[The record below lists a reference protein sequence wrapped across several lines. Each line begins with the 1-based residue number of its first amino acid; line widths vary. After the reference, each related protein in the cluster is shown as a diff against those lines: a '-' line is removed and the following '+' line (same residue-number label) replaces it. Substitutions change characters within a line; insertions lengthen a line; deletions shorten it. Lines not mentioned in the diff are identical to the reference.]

1 MKTLYLECKMGAAGD
16 MLMGALLELCPEP
29 EQELERL
36 NGLGI
41 PGVTYAMEKTEKCG
55 ILGTHVTVTV
65 NGQEEHSHDHVH
77 EHNHDHEHEHEHHDH
92 DHDHEHHHAHA
103 MEAHEHEH
111 EHGHEH
117 HEHEHEH
124 EHEHYDHDHEHE
136 HHHHH
141 HTSMADIT
149 HIMSHLP
156 LPETVRNNALGV
168 YQSIAQAESKAHG
181 MPVEEI
187 HFHEVG
193 AMDAVA
199 DVVGVCMLMDRLKV
213 DQVCASPVHVGSGHV
228 HCAHGILPVPAPATA
243 DLLRGIPSYGGEIQG
258 ELCTPTGAALL
269 RQFATKFGPMPQ
281 MAMEKIGYG
290 MGSKDFP
297 MANCVRAMLGQTEEN
312 PGDRVVELQCNL
324 DDMTPEDVGYAVEVL
339 LENGALDVYT
349 TAIQMKKNRPGILLS
364 VLCHPEQREQM
375 VRLLFRHTTTLGI
388 RETEHRRYTLERSSH
403 SVQTPWGVVDVKRS
417 QGWGIVREKPEF
429 DQLHDIAKKENLS
442 MAEVRN
448 ALKA

>member
-16 MLMGALLELCPEP
+16 MLMGALLELVPNP
-29 EQELERL
+29 EQALEQL
-36 NGLGI
+36 NDLGI
-41 PGVTYAMEKTEKCG
+41 PGVTYAMEKTAKCG

-65 NGQEEHSHDHVH
+65 NGQEEHSHDHGH
-77 EHNHDHEHEHEHHDH
+77 EHHDHEHEHEHHRH
-92 DHDHEHHHAHA
+92 DHD
-103 MEAHEHEH
+103 
-111 EHGHEH
+111 
-117 HEHEHEH
+117 
-124 EHEHYDHDHEHE
+124 HE

-168 YQSIAQAESKAHG
+168 YQAIAQAESKAHG

-199 DVVGVCMLMDRLKV
+199 DVVGVCMLMDQLKV

-269 RQFATKFGPMPQ
+269 RQFVTKFGPMPQ
-281 MAMEKIGYG
+281 MAVEKIGYG

-297 MANCVRAMLGQTEEN
+297 MANCVRAMLGQTEDT
-312 PGDRVVELQCNL
+312 PGDQVVELQCNL
-324 DDMTPEDVGYAVEVL
+324 DDMTPEDIGFAVETL

-349 TAIQMKKNRPGILLS
+349 TAIQMKKNRPGVLLS
-364 VLCHPEQREQM
+364 VLCHPEQRENM
-375 VRLLFRHTTTLGI
+375 VGLLFRHTTTLGI
-388 RETEHRRYTLERSSH
+388 RETEHRRYTLERSSR
-403 SVQTPWGVVDVKRS
+403 QAETPWGTVEVKQA
-417 QGWGIVREKPEF
+417 QGWDVTREKPEF
-429 DQLHDIAKKENLS
+429 DRLREIAKKENLS
-442 MAEVRN
+442 MAEVRK
-448 ALKA
+448 ALK

>member
-16 MLMGALLELCPEP
+16 MLMGALLELVPNP
-29 EQELERL
+29 EQTLEQL
-36 NGLGI
+36 NALGI
-41 PGVTYAMEKTEKCG
+41 PGVTYVMEKTAKCG

-77 EHNHDHEHEHEHHDH
+77 EHEHHDHGHEHEHHHH
-92 DHDHEHHHAHA
+92 DHD
-103 MEAHEHEH
+103 
-111 EHGHEH
+111 
-117 HEHEHEH
+117 
-124 EHEHYDHDHEHE
+124 HE

-156 LPETVRNNALGV
+156 LSETVRNHALGV
-168 YQSIAQAESKAHG
+168 YQAIAQAESKAHG

-199 DVVGVCMLMDRLKV
+199 DVVGVCVLMDQLKV

-269 RQFATKFGPMPQ
+269 RQFVTKFGPMPQ
-281 MAMEKIGYG
+281 MAVEKIGYG

-297 MANCVRAMLGQTEEN
+297 MANCVRAMLGQTEDA
-312 PGDRVVELQCNL
+312 PGDQVVELQCNL
-324 DDMTPEDVGYAVEVL
+324 DDMTPEDIGFAVETL

-349 TAIQMKKNRPGILLS
+349 TAIQMKKNRPGVLLS
-364 VLCHPEQREQM
+364 VLCHPEQRENM
-375 VRLLFRHTTTLGI
+375 VGLLFRHTTTLGI
-388 RETEHRRYTLERSSH
+388 RETEHRRYTLERSSR
-403 SVQTPWGVVDVKRS
+403 QAETPWGAVAVKRA
-417 QGWGIVREKPEF
+417 QGWGVIREKPEF
-429 DQLHDIAKKENLS
+429 DRLREIAKKENLS
-442 MAEVRN
+442 MAEVRK
-448 ALKA
+448 ALK

>member
-16 MLMGALLELCPEP
+16 MLMGALLELVPNP
-29 EQELERL
+29 EQTLEQL
-36 NGLGI
+36 NALGI
-41 PGVTYAMEKTEKCG
+41 PGVTYAMEKTAKCG

-77 EHNHDHEHEHEHHDH
+77 EHEHHDHGHEHDHEHHHDH
-92 DHDHEHHHAHA
+92 DHDHEHHHDHA
-103 MEAHEHEH
+103 MEAHEH
-111 EHGHEH
+111 
-117 HEHEHEH
+117 
-124 EHEHYDHDHEHE
+124 DHDHEHIHDRE

-141 HTSMADIT
+141 HTGMADIT

-156 LPETVRNNALGV
+156 LPETVRNHALGV
-168 YQSIAQAESKAHG
+168 YQAIAQAESKAHG

-199 DVVGVCMLMDRLKV
+199 DVVGVCMLMDQLKV

-269 RQFATKFGPMPQ
+269 RQFVTKFGPMPQ
-281 MAMEKIGYG
+281 MAVEKIGYG

-297 MANCVRAMLGQTEEN
+297 MANCVRAMLGQTEDA
-312 PGDRVVELQCNL
+312 PGDQVVELQCNL
-324 DDMTPEDVGYAVEVL
+324 DDMTPEDIGFAVETL

-349 TAIQMKKNRPGILLS
+349 TAIQMKKNRPGVLLS
-364 VLCHPEQREQM
+364 VLCHPEQREHM
-375 VRLLFRHTTTLGI
+375 VGLLFRHTTTLGI
-388 RETEHRRYTLERSSH
+388 RETEHRRYTLERSSR
-403 SVQTPWGVVDVKRS
+403 QAETPWGAVAVKRA
-417 QGWGIVREKPEF
+417 QGWGVTREKPEF
-429 DQLHDIAKKENLS
+429 DRLREIAKKENLS
-442 MAEVRN
+442 MAEVRK
-448 ALKA
+448 ALK

>member
-16 MLMGALLELCPEP
+16 MLMGALLELFPEP
-29 EQELERL
+29 QQELDRL

-41 PGVTYAMEKTEKCG
+41 PGVSYAMEKTEKCG

-77 EHNHDHEHEHEHHDH
+77 EH
-92 DHDHEHHHAHA
+92 
-103 MEAHEHEH
+103 
-111 EHGHEH
+111 

-124 EHEHYDHDHEHE
+124 EHEHHHDHAMEAHDHHHEHE
-136 HHHHH
+136 HDHEHHHH

-168 YQSIAQAESKAHG
+168 YQAIAQAESKAHG
-181 MPVEEI
+181 KPVEEI

-199 DVVGVCMLMDRLKV
+199 DVVGVCMLLDRLKV

-269 RQFATKFGPMPQ
+269 RQFAAKFGPMPQ
-281 MAMEKIGYG
+281 MAVEKIGYG

-312 PGDRVVELQCNL
+312 PGDQVVELQCNL
-324 DDMTPEDVGYAVEVL
+324 DDMTPEDVGYAVETL

-364 VLCHPEQREQM
+364 VLCHPNQREQM

-403 SVQTPWGVVDVKRS
+403 SVQIPWGAVDIKRA

-442 MAEVRN
+442 MAEVRS

>member
-16 MLMGALLELCPEP
+16 MLMGALLELFPEP
-29 EQELERL
+29 EQELNRL

-41 PGVTYAMEKTEKCG
+41 PDVTYAMEKTEKCG
-55 ILGTHVTVTV
+55 ILGTYVTVTV
-65 NGQEEHSHDHVH
+65 KGQEEYSYDHV
-77 EHNHDHEHEHEHHDH
+77 HDHEH
-92 DHDHEHHHAHA
+92 
-103 MEAHEHEH
+103 
-111 EHGHEH
+111 G
-117 HEHEHEH
+117 
-124 EHEHYDHDHEHE
+124 HDHEHE
-136 HHHHH
+136 HHHDHAMEAQEHRHEHEHEHDHEHHHEHDHDHDHAHTHH

-156 LPETVRNNALGV
+156 LPETVREQALGV
-168 YQSIAQAESKAHG
+168 YQSIAQAESRAHG
-181 MPVEEI
+181 KPVEEI

-243 DLLRGIPSYGGEIQG
+243 DLLRGIPSYGGEIPG

-269 RQFATKFGPMPQ
+269 RQFAGTFGPMPQ
-281 MAMEKIGYG
+281 MAVEKIRYG

-297 MANCVRAMLGQTEEN
+297 MANCVRAMLGQTEHT
-312 PGDRVVELQCNL
+312 PGDQVVEIQCNL

-349 TAIQMKKNRPGILLS
+349 TAIQMKKNRPGILLN

-388 RETEHRRYTLERSSH
+388 RETEHRRYTLERSTH
-403 SVQTPWGVVDVKRS
+403 SAQTPWGAVDVKRA
-417 QGWGIVREKPEF
+417 QGWGITREKPEF

-442 MAEVRN
+442 MAEVRSV
-448 ALKA
+448 LKG

>member
-16 MLMGALLELCPEP
+16 MLMGALLELVPNS
-29 EQELERL
+29 EQALEQL
-36 NGLGI
+36 NALGI
-41 PGVTYAMEKTEKCG
+41 PGVTYAMEKTAKCG

-65 NGQEEHSHDHVH
+65 NGQEEHSHDHGH
-77 EHNHDHEHEHEHHDH
+77 EHHDHDHEHEHEHEHEHHHDHAMEAHEHEHDHEHIHDHDHDH
-92 DHDHEHHHAHA
+92 DHDHEHHH
-103 MEAHEHEH
+103 
-111 EHGHEH
+111 
-117 HEHEHEH
+117 
-124 EHEHYDHDHEHE
+124 
-136 HHHHH
+136 HH
-141 HTSMADIT
+141 HTSIADIT

-168 YQSIAQAESKAHG
+168 YQAIAQAESKAHG

-199 DVVGVCMLMDRLKV
+199 DVVGVCMLMDQLKV

-269 RQFATKFGPMPQ
+269 RQFATKFGSMPQ
-281 MAMEKIGYG
+281 MAVEKIGYG

-297 MANCVRAMLGQTEEN
+297 MANCVRAMLGQTEDT
-312 PGDRVVELQCNL
+312 PGDQVVELQCNL
-324 DDMTPEDVGYAVEVL
+324 DDMTPEDIGFAVETL

-349 TAIQMKKNRPGILLS
+349 TAIQMKKNRPGVLLS
-364 VLCHPEQREQM
+364 VLCHLEQRENM
-375 VRLLFRHTTTLGI
+375 VGLLFRHTTTLGI
-388 RETEHRRYTLERSSH
+388 RETEHRRYTLERSSR
-403 SVQTPWGVVDVKRS
+403 QAETPWGTVEVKWT
-417 QGWGIVREKPEF
+417 QGWGVTREKPEF
-429 DQLHDIAKKENLS
+429 DRLREIAKKENLS
-442 MAEVRN
+442 MAEVRK
-448 ALKA
+448 ALK

>member
-16 MLMGALLELCPEP
+16 MLMGALLELVPNP
-29 EQELERL
+29 EQALEQL
-36 NGLGI
+36 NDLGI
-41 PGVTYAMEKTEKCG
+41 PGVTYAMEKTAKCG

-65 NGQEEHSHDHVH
+65 NGQEEHSHDHGH
-77 EHNHDHEHEHEHHDH
+77 EHHDHEHEHEHHRH
-92 DHDHEHHHAHA
+92 DHD
-103 MEAHEHEH
+103 
-111 EHGHEH
+111 
-117 HEHEHEH
+117 
-124 EHEHYDHDHEHE
+124 HE

-168 YQSIAQAESKAHG
+168 YQAIAQAESKAHG

-199 DVVGVCMLMDRLKV
+199 DVVGVCMLMDQLKV

-269 RQFATKFGPMPQ
+269 RQFVTKFGPMPQ
-281 MAMEKIGYG
+281 MAVEKIGYG

-297 MANCVRAMLGQTEEN
+297 MANCVRAMLGQTEDT
-312 PGDRVVELQCNL
+312 PGDQVVELQCNL
-324 DDMTPEDVGYAVEVL
+324 DDMTPEDIGFAVETL

-349 TAIQMKKNRPGILLS
+349 TAIQMKKNRPGVLLS
-364 VLCHPEQREQM
+364 VLCHPEQRENM
-375 VRLLFRHTTTLGI
+375 VGLLFRHTTTLGI
-388 RETEHRRYTLERSSH
+388 RETEHRRYTLERSSR
-403 SVQTPWGVVDVKRS
+403 QAETPWGTVEVKQA
-417 QGWGIVREKPEF
+417 QGWDVTREKPEF
-429 DQLHDIAKKENLS
+429 DRLREIAKKENLS
-442 MAEVRN
+442 MAEIRK
-448 ALKA
+448 ALR

>member
-16 MLMGALLELCPEP
+16 MLMGALLELLPEP
-29 EQELERL
+29 EQELNRL

-41 PGVTYAMEKTEKCG
+41 PGVTYAMEKTERCG

-65 NGQEEHSHDHVH
+65 NGQEEHSHDHAVEAH
-77 EHNHDHEHEHEHHDH
+77 EHHHDH
-92 DHDHEHHHAHA
+92 DHDHHHG
-103 MEAHEHEH
+103 HEHEH
-111 EHGHEH
+111 Q
-117 HEHEHEH
+117 
-124 EHEHYDHDHEHE
+124 Y
-136 HHHHH
+136 HH

-156 LPETVRNNALGV
+156 LPEKVRNNALGV
-168 YQSIAQAESKAHG
+168 YQSIAQAESEAHG
-181 MPVEEI
+181 KPVEEI

-199 DVVGVCMLMDRLKV
+199 DVVGVCMLMDRLEV

-228 HCAHGILPVPAPATA
+228 RCAHGILPVPAPATA
-243 DLLRGIPSYGGEIQG
+243 YLLRGIPSYGGEIQG

-269 RQFATKFGPMPQ
+269 RQLVTKFGSMPQ
-281 MAMEKIGYG
+281 LAVEKIGYG

-297 MANCVRAMLGQTEEN
+297 MVNCVRAMLGQTEEN
-312 PGDRVVELQCNL
+312 PGDRVAELQCNL
-324 DDMTPEDVGYAVEVL
+324 DDMTPEDVGYAVETL
-339 LENGALDVYT
+339 LESGALDVYT

-364 VLCHPEQREQM
+364 VLCYPEQREQM
-375 VRLLFRHTTTLGI
+375 IRLLFRHTTTLGI

-403 SVQTPWGVVDVKRS
+403 PVQTPWGAVDVKRA
-417 QGWGIVREKPEF
+417 QGWGINREKPEF
-429 DQLHDIAKKENLS
+429 DQLHDIAKKEDLS
-442 MAEVRN
+442 MAEVRK

>member
-16 MLMGALLELCPEP
+16 MLMGALLELVPNP
-29 EQELERL
+29 EQTLEQL
-36 NGLGI
+36 NALGI
-41 PGVTYAMEKTEKCG
+41 PGVTYVMEKTAKCG

-77 EHNHDHEHEHEHHDH
+77 EHEHHDHGHEHDHEYHH
-92 DHDHEHHHAHA
+92 DHDHEHHHDHV
-103 MEAHEHEH
+103 MEAHEH
-111 EHGHEH
+111 G
-117 HEHEHEH
+117 
-124 EHEHYDHDHEHE
+124 HE

-156 LPETVRNNALGV
+156 LLETVRNNALGV
-168 YQSIAQAESKAHG
+168 YQAIAQAESKAHG

-199 DVVGVCMLMDRLKV
+199 DVVGVCMLMDQLKV
-213 DQVCASPVHVGSGHV
+213 DQICASPVHVGSDHV

-243 DLLRGIPSYGGEIQG
+243 DLLRDIPSYGGEIQG

-269 RQFATKFGPMPQ
+269 RQFVTKFGPMPQ
-281 MAMEKIGYG
+281 MAVEKIGYG

-297 MANCVRAMLGQTEEN
+297 MANCVRAMLGQTEN
-312 PGDRVVELQCNL
+312 APGDQVVELQCNL
-324 DDMTPEDVGYAVEVL
+324 DDMTPEDIGFAVETL

-349 TAIQMKKNRPGILLS
+349 TAIQMKKNRPGVLLN
-364 VLCHPEQREQM
+364 VLCRPEQREHM
-375 VRLLFRHTTTLGI
+375 VGLLFRHTTTLGV
-388 RETEHRRYTLERSSH
+388 RETEHRRYTLERSSR
-403 SVQTPWGVVDVKRS
+403 QAETPWGAVAVKRA
-417 QGWGIVREKPEF
+417 QGWGVTREKPEF
-429 DQLHDIAKKENLS
+429 DRLREIAKKENLS
-442 MAEVRN
+442 MTEVRK
-448 ALKA
+448 ALK

>member
-16 MLMGALLELCPEP
+16 MLMGALLELFPEP
-29 EQELERL
+29 EQELNRL

-77 EHNHDHEHEHEHHDH
+77 
-92 DHDHEHHHAHA
+92 
-103 MEAHEHEH
+103 
-111 EHGHEH
+111 
-117 HEHEHEH
+117 
-124 EHEHYDHDHEHE
+124 DHEHE
-136 HHHHH
+136 HHHDHAMEAQEHRHEHEHEHDHEHHHEHEHDHDHAHTHH

-156 LPETVRNNALGV
+156 LPETVREQALGV
-168 YQSIAQAESKAHG
+168 YRSIAQAESRAHG
-181 MPVEEI
+181 KPVEEI

-199 DVVGVCMLMDRLKV
+199 DVVGVCMLMDRLEV

-243 DLLRGIPSYGGEIQG
+243 DLFRGIPSYGGEIPG

-269 RQFATKFGPMPQ
+269 RQFAGTFGPMPQ
-281 MAMEKIGYG
+281 MAVEKIGYG

-297 MANCVRAMLGQTEEN
+297 MANCVRAMLGQTEHS
-312 PGDRVVELQCNL
+312 PDDQVVELQCNL

-364 VLCHPEQREQM
+364 VLCRPEQREQM

-403 SVQTPWGVVDVKRS
+403 SVQTPWGAVDVKQA
-417 QGWGIVREKPEF
+417 QGWGITREKPEF

-448 ALKA
+448 VLKV